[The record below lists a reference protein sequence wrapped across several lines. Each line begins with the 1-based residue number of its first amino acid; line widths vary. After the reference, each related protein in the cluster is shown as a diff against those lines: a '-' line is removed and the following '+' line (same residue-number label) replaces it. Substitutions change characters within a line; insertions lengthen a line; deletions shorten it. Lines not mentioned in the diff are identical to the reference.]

1 LRSRHTAI
9 PSRASPP
16 CNTIW
21 PQFRVTRWIEIE
33 HAASPSAISY
43 FVAHCRERCII
54 TPDRHRHEPAFARR
68 LRLAGIFA
76 VWSWLPLPV
85 CLSPPEPPTPISKY
99 SYPLCR
105 YYVIVAAC
113 VLLRKNEQLREASL
127 AAALVIPAISSLH
140 GLVLSSYHVN
150 GQFNHQPL
158 QDGTLT
164 PGILGAVD
172 FDIFGAFQLCS
183 IAMLAAPLTVRV
195 SQTYFFAQ
203 GRNII
208 FLWTMLMVAGLIS
221 LCIEFYRVTTADC
234 PSTASAKGFEYGD
247 EMCGMICSEEEG
259 PFSPMRGGSA
269 SNIYVVPV
277 PSRLTFNAAML
288 LAAGICIPAILSLLF
303 TADKILEV
311 NWKRRKGAQQPED
324 QVEGGNITVR
334 ELNNINTVVTKF
346 LSVIEI
352 PVFGGAVLAI
362 IVIGELN
369 FFSTP
374 LMYQTEPMASIG
386 KPSWL
391 RFVIESR
398 LMFVP
403 FRTMVAHCRYLFSRS
418 RFIAGLRY
426 KRQALEKRYVGSF
439 AMWP

>member
-1 LRSRHTAI
+1 
-9 PSRASPP
+9 
-16 CNTIW
+16 
-21 PQFRVTRWIEIE
+21 
-33 HAASPSAISY
+33 
-43 FVAHCRERCII
+43 
-54 TPDRHRHEPAFARR
+54 
-68 LRLAGIFA
+68 
-76 VWSWLPLPV
+76 
-85 CLSPPEPPTPISKY
+85 
-99 SYPLCR
+99 
-105 YYVIVAAC
+105 
-113 VLLRKNEQLREASL
+113 
-127 AAALVIPAISSLH
+127 
-140 GLVLSSYHVN
+140 
-150 GQFNHQPL
+150 
-158 QDGTLT
+158 
-164 PGILGAVD
+164 
-172 FDIFGAFQLCS
+172 
-183 IAMLAAPLTVRV
+183 MLAAPLTVRV

-221 LCIEFYRVTTADC
+221 LCIEFYRVTATDC
-234 PSTASAKGFEYGD
+234 PSTASAKGFEYGE
-247 EMCGMICSEEEG
+247 EMCGMMCSEEEG

-269 SNIYVVPV
+269 SNIYVVPA

-311 NWKRRKGAQQPED
+311 NWKRRKGTQQPGD
-324 QVEGGNITVR
+324 QVEGGNITVG

-362 IVIGELN
+362 VVIGELN